1 MMDQEAIVVRVEG
14 DHAYVEVGGTGGGG
28 CGRCHETGAC
38 QSGVLGQLFN
48 SKPRQFCIANR
59 IGAIPGDRVVVVVA
73 EGATLRAALLTY
85 VMPVLSILLGAAA
98 GTALG
103 EAAGNNDASTAMGAL
118 AGLAIGVLAGL
129 TLRRARIGKIAEPV
143 IIRRTSSFCPSKEAC
158 R

>member
-1 MMDQEAIVVRVEG
+1 MMDQEAIVARVEG
-14 DHAYVEVGGTGGGG
+14 EHAYVEVGGAGGG
-28 CGRCHETGAC
+28 CGRCHETGGC

-48 SKPRQFCIANR
+48 SKPRQFRIANR
-59 IGAIPGDRVVVVVA
+59 IGAIPGDRVVVIVA

-85 VMPVLSILLGAAA
+85 VLPVLSILLGAAA

-129 TLRRARIGKIAEPV
+129 TLRRARIGNIAEPV

>member
-1 MMDQEAIVVRVEG
+1 MMDQEAIVARVEG

-28 CGRCHETGAC
+28 CGRCHETGGC

-59 IGAIPGDRVVVVVA
+59 IGAIPGERVVVA
-73 EGATLRAALLTY
+73 LADGATLRAALLTY
-85 VMPVLSILLGAAA
+85 ALPVLSILLGAA
-98 GTALG
+98 T
-103 EAAGNNDASTAMGAL
+103 ASTAMGAL

-129 TLRRARIGKIAEPV
+129 TLRRTRIGKIVEPV
-143 IIRRTSSFCPSKEAC
+143 IIRRSSSFCHSKEAC

>member
-1 MMDQEAIVVRVEG
+1 MMDQEAIVVRIEG
-14 DHAYVEVGGTGGGG
+14 EHAYVEVGGAAGG
-28 CGRCHETGAC
+28 CGRCHETGGC
-38 QSGVLGQLFN
+38 QGGVLGQVFS
-48 SKPRQFCIANR
+48 SKPRLFRIANR
-59 IGAIPGDRVVVVVA
+59 IGAIPGDRVVVAVA
-73 EGATLRAALLTY
+73 EGATLRAALLAY
-85 VMPVLSILLGAAA
+85 VLPVLSILLGAAA